1 MWMVRLILVLRWV
14 SERLLYIREAF
25 HWESAQPLPKLERQP
40 KISGL
45 RERNLPL
52 SLPPPGGEG
61 AGAER
66 ERHRVCGRNHG
77 AGK

>member
-1 MWMVRLILVLRWV
+1 MWMARLILVLRWV

-45 RERNLPL
+45 RRAK
-52 SLPPPGGEG
+52 PPPRGEG

-66 ERHRVCGRNHG
+66 ETQGVWEEPWSR
-77 AGK
+77 